1 MSPPHEPVRIGRSF
15 AIDERECVD
24 FDSFTGSEGSSQAVL
39 CQAFEIA
46 ADRFG
51 SHRAGLLNGIPFG
64 DEPRQRGAGHDVSPF
79 LGGLKNHCVLVLVYC
94 YPFPPSSDWR

>member
-1 MSPPHEPVRIGRSF
+1 MRAPDFAIGFEPRRPESMSPPHEPVRIGRSF
-15 AIDERECVD
+15 AIDEREYVD

-64 DEPRQRGAGHDVSPF
+64 DEPGQRRAGYDMVGMDH
-79 LGGLKNHCVLVLVYC
+79 
-94 YPFPPSSDWR
+94 R